1 MCACVC
7 VCVCVYECVHSFMHS
22 FMHAFVIIHS
32 NVRIDVTVLL
42 FTVPNEKRNMDVEQ
56 VYFPFG
62 RPGGGAPN
70 RSYRTNQ
77 TDLSHR
83 VRSFEH
89 CIFDI

>member
-1 MCACVC
+1 MCAAFI
-7 VCVCVYECVHSFMHS
+7 Y
-22 FMHAFVIIHS
+22 AFVYACICNNTLH
-32 NVRIDVTVLL
+32 IDVTVLL
-42 FTVPNEKRNMDVEQ
+42 FTVPNEERNMDVEQ

-70 RSYRTNQ
+70 ISYRTNQ

-83 VRSFEH
+83 VRSFDH